1 MLTFQHLSKTY
12 GSGLL
17 QNTALKDVS
26 ADISCGEMVALC
38 GPSGSGKST
47 LLNLLGLL
55 DTPTQGQIWLDQQ
68 PVPTDPAAL
77 AQLRCRAIGFIFQRY
92 NLLPVLTALENVE
105 YPLQLLG
112 VAKAER
118 RARAMALLEAV
129 GVGKFASQRPD
140 QLSGGQQQRV
150 AIARALVKAPPLVIA
165 DEPTANLDGVSAAQ
179 VIDLMQQL
187 GRDANTTFLIASH
200 DPRLYE
206 RCSRLLT
213 LKDGVLVENQ
223 PQSLN
228 PARRAG

>member
-1 MLTFQHLSKTY
+1 MLKFEHLSKTY
-12 GSGLL
+12 GSGLS
-17 QNTALKDVS
+17 QNTALKGVS
-26 ADISCGEMVALC
+26 ADISRGEMVALC

-55 DTPTQGQIWLDQQ
+55 DTRTQGQIWLNQQ

-77 AQLRCRAIGFIFQRY
+77 SQLRCQAIGFIFQRY

-129 GVGKFASQRPD
+129 GVGKFATQRPD

-165 DEPTANLDGVSAAQ
+165 DEPTANLDGVSASQ

-213 LKDGVLVENQ
+213 LKDGVLVDNQ
-223 PQSLN
+223 PQQLN
-228 PARRAG
+228 PARRAS

>member
-55 DTPTQGQIWLDQQ
+55 DTPTQGQIWLNQQ

-223 PQSLN
+223 PQRLN

>member
-12 GSGLL
+12 GSGLA

-55 DTPTQGQIWLDQQ
+55 DTPTEGQIWLNQQ
-68 PVPTDPAAL
+68 PVPTEPAAL
-77 AQLRCRAIGFIFQRY
+77 ARLRCQAIGFVFQRY
-92 NLLPVLTALENVE
+92 NLLPVFTALENVE
-105 YPLQLLG
+105 YPLHLLG
-112 VAKAER
+112 IAKAER
-118 RARAMALLEAV
+118 QARAMALLDAV

-223 PQSLN
+223 SQLLN

>member
-1 MLTFQHLSKTY
+1 MLKFEHLSKTY
-12 GSGLL
+12 GSGLA
-17 QNTALKDVS
+17 QNTALKDIS
-26 ADISCGEMVALC
+26 AEICAGEMVALC

-55 DTPTQGQIWLDQQ
+55 DTPSQGQIWLNQQ
-68 PVPTDPAAL
+68 PVPTDVAAL
-77 AQLRCRAIGFIFQRY
+77 SQLRCRAIGFIFQRY

-118 RARAMALLEAV
+118 RARAMALLDAV

-213 LKDGVLVENQ
+213 LKDGVLADNH
-223 PQSLN
+223 PNTLPS
-228 PARRAG
+228 ARRAS

>member
-1 MLTFQHLSKTY
+1 MLKFAHLSKTY
-12 GSGLL
+12 GSGLS

-26 ADISCGEMVALC
+26 AEIYAGEMVALC

-55 DTPTQGQIWLDQQ
+55 DTPTQGQIWLNQQ
-68 PVPTDPAAL
+68 PVPTEPAAL

-223 PQSLN
+223 PQRLQ
-228 PARRAG
+228 PARRAS

>member
-55 DTPTQGQIWLDQQ
+55 DTPTQGQIWLNQQ

-77 AQLRCRAIGFIFQRY
+77 GQLRCRAIGFIFQRY

-213 LKDGVLVENQ
+213 LKDGVLIDNQ
-223 PQSLN
+223 PQSLQ
-228 PARRAG
+228 PARRDS

>member
-1 MLTFQHLSKTY
+1 MLKFEHLSKTY
-12 GSGLL
+12 GSGLA

-26 ADISCGEMVALC
+26 AEISCGEMVALC

-55 DTPTQGQIWLDQQ
+55 DTPSQGQIWLNQQ
-68 PVPTDPAAL
+68 PVPADVAAL
-77 AQLRCRAIGFIFQRY
+77 SQLRCRAIGFIFQRY

-118 RARAMALLEAV
+118 RARAMALLDAV

-213 LKDGVLVENQ
+213 LKDGVLVDNHNNTL
-223 PQSLN
+223 PS
-228 PARRAG
+228 ARRAS

>member
-1 MLTFQHLSKTY
+1 MLKFAHLSKTY
-12 GSGLL
+12 GSGLS

-26 ADISCGEMVALC
+26 AEIYAGEMVALC

-55 DTPTQGQIWLDQQ
+55 DTPTQGRIWLDQQ
-68 PVPTDPAAL
+68 PVPTEPAAL
-77 AQLRCRAIGFIFQRY
+77 ALLRCRAIGFIFQRY

-223 PQSLN
+223 PQRLQ
-228 PARRAG
+228 PARRAS

>member
-12 GSGLL
+12 GSGLA

-55 DTPTQGQIWLDQQ
+55 DTPTEGQIWLNQQ
-68 PVPTDPAAL
+68 PVPTEPAAL
-77 AQLRCRAIGFIFQRY
+77 ARLRYQAIGFVFQRY

-112 VAKAER
+112 IAKAER
-118 RARAMALLEAV
+118 QARAMALLDAV

-223 PQSLN
+223 SQLLS

>member
-12 GSGLL
+12 GSGLA

-55 DTPTQGQIWLDQQ
+55 DTPTEGQIWLNQQ
-68 PVPTDPAAL
+68 PVPTEPAAL
-77 AQLRCRAIGFIFQRY
+77 ARLRCQAIGFVFQRY

-112 VAKAER
+112 IAKAER
-118 RARAMALLEAV
+118 QARAMALLDAV

-213 LKDGVLVENQ
+213 LKDGMLVENQ
-223 PQSLN
+223 SQLLN

>member
-12 GSGLL
+12 GSGLS

-129 GVGKFASQRPD
+129 GVGQFAGQRPD

-187 GRDANTTFLIASH
+187 GRDATTTFLIASH

-228 PARRAG
+228 PARRAS

>member
-12 GSGLL
+12 GSGLA

-55 DTPTQGQIWLDQQ
+55 DTPTEGQIWLNQQ
-68 PVPTDPAAL
+68 PVPTEPAAL
-77 AQLRCRAIGFIFQRY
+77 ARLRCQAIGFVFQRY

-112 VAKAER
+112 IAKAER
-118 RARAMALLEAV
+118 QARAMALLDAV

-223 PQSLN
+223 SQLLN

>member
-12 GSGLL
+12 GSGLS

-55 DTPTQGQIWLDQQ
+55 DTPTQGQIWLGQQ

-118 RARAMALLEAV
+118 RARAMTLLEAV
-129 GVGKFASQRPD
+129 GVGQFAGQRPD

-228 PARRAG
+228 TARRAG

>member
-223 PQSLN
+223 PQRLN